1 MLEGIKFAGFALA
14 WISLGCTI
22 TTIAMPDWRVN
33 DVEGEVVELI
43 KRTQGL
49 WVKCAFFP
57 TGNWQCEDYDR
68 FFIALPAAITGAR
81 VFSGISLVLQVISII
96 AIPFGMMCTAIPE
109 SPDEA
114 SRYKTK
120 ATITIACGA
129 MSILA
134 AICIGTAVSW
144 YAALVVEDYSR
155 YTTGMSAGIETSV
168 QRFIYGRALYYGW
181 AAMSFL
187 LIQGVLL
194 CCSSWGDHAAETGY
208 GQGQQYPGDQQM
220 GYDAQPY
227 SPYASQAKYQTGGPE
242 YI

>member
-1 MLEGIKFAGFALA
+1 MIEGVKFAGLGLA
-14 WISLGCTI
+14 WLSLALTI
-22 TTIAMPDWRVN
+22 TCIAMPDWRVN

-81 VFSGISLVLQVISII
+81 VFSVISLILQVLILV
-96 AIPFGMMCTAIPE
+96 ALPFGMLCTTIPE
-109 SPDEA
+109 NPDPA
-114 SRYKTK
+114 GNHKTK

-129 MSILA
+129 MAILS
-134 AICIGTAVSW
+134 AICVGIAVSW

-155 YTTGMSAGIETSV
+155 FTTGMNAGIETSV
-168 QRFIYGRALYYGW
+168 QRFIYGRGLYFGW
-181 AAMSFL
+181 CAMCTSF
-187 LIQGVLL
+187 IEGVLL
-194 CCSSWGDHAAETGY
+194 CCSSWGERESGGY
-208 GQGQQYPGDQQM
+208 GQGQMADQM
-220 GYDAQPY
+220 GYDATPY